1 MAMYCA
7 RCLTTFQD
15 DTPACPNLSCKV
27 DRPSEGWGVVLGP
40 GQLLDRHYRIEKA
53 LAVGGAGITYLA
65 QEVDA
70 EGQPHP
76 PDLAIKLL
84 YRARATGQFLSR
96 LANEAR
102 IMQELDHPHIVR
114 CLGFVHRAGQ
124 EPYLVTYFERGGS
137 LSEHVQQHGSLQ
149 PDVAGQILKQ
159 ILKALEVA
167 HEREVVHRDLK
178 PDNVLLEHKV
188 GAGEVPHIRVA
199 DFGIAKVSGG
209 VSSKLTRVGAFL
221 GTPEY
226 AAPEQFEGSTP
237 SSATD
242 VFAAGALFYFLL
254 VGRPPFEFSQRHEI
268 EQSYTEMLDQLPI
281 RLPPDAQDSPSHTWA
296 QMVLDGCMVAAPEGR
311 ATISDLLECLT
322 QMGEHGVSVPLATPA
337 PTGQTEADGAPDVD
351 SEKVEETM
359 EPAAWRS
366 REGAAIPAEPF
377 SIPAPPPRKR
387 GVSCGGL
394 VLGAGAMMMIAM
406 VLVGVAVAVGYGLH
420 TSDRQVPETPVV
432 TPEEES
438 PELDPRLRKALQS
451 APRLARDKTP
461 EGRALYASMEAL
473 ASEKASGWSRQC
485 EISGAIDMV
494 WLVGRDGTV
503 RHTEILAAGL
513 PEQKKR
519 CLIEKTRNL
528 EVTSTRQ
535 GPLHVRL
542 TVALP

>member
-1 MAMYCA
+1 MYCA

-15 DTPACPNLSCKV
+15 DPPACPNLACKV

-102 IMQELDHPHIVR
+102 ILQELDHPHIVR

-137 LSEHVQQHGSLQ
+137 LSEHVQRHGPLQ
-149 PDVAGQILKQ
+149 PEVAGQVLKQ

-188 GAGEVPHIRVA
+188 EADQVPHIRVA

-281 RLPPDAQDSPSHTWA
+281 RLPSGAQDSPSYMWA

-322 QMGEHGVSVPLATPA
+322 QMGEHGVSVPLSTP
-337 PTGQTEADGAPDVD
+337 PIIGQTEEASGVG
-351 SEKVEETM
+351 SEQVEETM

-366 REGAAIPAEPF
+366 RETAAIPAE
-377 SIPAPPPRKR
+377 SLATPATSPRVKR

-394 VLGAGAMMMIAM
+394 VMGAGAVMMTVM
-406 VLVGVAVAVGYGLH
+406 VLVGVAVAVGYGLL
-420 TSDRQVPETPVV
+420 TSDSQLPETPVV
-432 TPEEES
+432 APEAGS
-438 PELDPRLRKALQS
+438 LDFDPRLRKALQS
-451 APRLARDKTP
+451 APKLARDKTP
-461 EGRALYASMEAL
+461 DGRALYASMQAI
-473 ASEKASGWSRQC
+473 ASEEASAWSRQC
-485 EISGAIDMV
+485 EVSGAIDMV

-513 PEQKKR
+513 PEQKKI
-519 CLIEKTRNL
+519 CLIEATRNL
-528 EVTSTRQ
+528 EVTSMRQ

>member
-1 MAMYCA
+1 MYCA
-7 RCLTTFQD
+7 RCLTTFQE
-15 DTPACPNLSCKV
+15 DTSQCPNLSCKS
-27 DRPSEGWGVVLGP
+27 DRPDDGWGVVLAN

-70 EGQPHP
+70 EGKPHP

-102 IMQELDHPHIVR
+102 ILQELDHPHIVR

-124 EPYLVTYFERGGS
+124 EPYLVTFFERGGS
-137 LSEHVQQHGSLQ
+137 LADHVSAHGPLR
-149 PDVAGQILKQ
+149 PEVAGQILKQ
-159 ILKALEVA
+159 ILKALDVA
-167 HEREVVHRDLK
+167 HQREVVHRDLK

-188 GAGEVPHIRVA
+188 GPDEIPHVRVA
-199 DFGIAKVSGG
+199 DFGIAKVTGG

-254 VGRPPFEFSQRHEI
+254 VGRPPFEFSQRHDI

-281 RLPPDAQDSPSHTWA
+281 QLPSGSTETGTRDWA

-311 ATISDLLECLT
+311 ARIKDLLDCLT
-322 QMGEHGVSVPLATPA
+322 QMSEHGVVAPLTTPGETTA
-337 PTGQTEADGAPDVD
+337 
-351 SEKVEETM
+351 EETM

-366 REGAAIPAEPF
+366 SEVGSMPAEPPPM
-377 SIPAPPPRKR
+377 ITGNPAPKR

-394 VLGAGAMMMIAM
+394 VVGAGAMMLLGV
-406 VLVGVAVAVGYGLH
+406 VLLGLILGVTYGVLWEGKGEGAPIE
-420 TSDRQVPETPVV
+420 SAPVSV
-432 TPEEES
+432 TEEI
-438 PELDPRLRKALQS
+438 DPRLRKALQN
-451 APRLARDKTP
+451 APRLARDKSP
-461 EGRALYASMEAL
+461 EGRALLGRLENLAADRAPAWSEACGYA
-473 ASEKASGWSRQC
+473 GQV
-485 EISGAIDMV
+485 DMV
-494 WLVGRDGTV
+494 WLVGRDGTI
-503 RHTEILAAGL
+503 RHTEILAGGL
-513 PEQKKR
+513 ADEVKR
-519 CLIEKTRNL
+519 CLSDQARGLT
-528 EVTSTRQ
+528 VTETRQ

-542 TVALP
+542 TVELP